1 MTDLIISKLD
11 NARRLLS
18 EAKTLQETKNIVD
31 IAATAE
37 VYARRQQLGEE
48 AIGHALEIKI
58 YTLRKLR
65 EILEHQRAR
74 TVALQQAPGQILS
87 WIFHRDGKPIKSFR
101 RARLTACKRAGVPGR
116 IPHDFRRTAARSLE
130 RAGVPRSTAMNMIGH
145 KTESIYRRYA
155 IVDEGMLREAAEK
168 LGRLHLEDQK
178 QREQS
183 KYYQSRGV

>member
-74 TVALQQAPGQILS
+74 TVALQQAPGQILP

-116 IPHDFRRTAARSLE
+116 IPHDFRRTAARNLE
-130 RAGVPRSTAMNMIGH
+130 RAGVPRLTAMKMIGH

-155 IVDEGMLREAAEK
+155 IVDEAMLREGAEK
-168 LGRLHLEDQK
+168 LSAFHGAERQGRPLNKAAGEK
-178 QREQS
+178 
-183 KYYQSRGV
+183 